1 MENKQTWRTHQKR
14 RSPQASQPGVP
25 WHRYGPTWSNSVVAL
40 CLVSVSR
47 ISRHIGKVVI
57 LIHVQGIRRWWEIL
71 AHRTVSILW
80 WIHKKWVDFIW
91 CGDEKPIG
99 QLRANEGKAS
109 WRLALLSVSYVSEGY
124 NHLVSWLIILMDGL
138 SLPSIVFLEIEI
150 NAKST
155 LQNVACLVCCSW
167 SVKDTESG

>member
-1 MENKQTWRTHQKR
+1 MENKQTWWTHQKR

-25 WHRYGPTWSNSVVAL
+25 WHRYGPTRSNSAVAQ
-40 CLVSVSR
+40 CLVFVSR
-47 ISRHIGKVVI
+47 MPRHIGKVVI
-57 LIHVQGIRRWWEIL
+57 LIHVQGIRRWWEIM

-80 WIHKKWVDFIW
+80 RTHSKWVDFIW

-109 WRLALLSVSYVSEGY
+109 WRLALPSVSCILEGC

-138 SLPSIVFLEIEI
+138 SLPSIVYLEIEI
-150 NAKST
+150 NAKSS
-155 LQNVACLVCCSW
+155 LQNVACLVVPGQW
-167 SVKDTESG
+167 